1 MKTLWTKNNAGIV
14 TILLIIALVAISL
27 GCKQQ
32 KGSDDVN
39 LLVVTGGHDYD
50 TVEFE
55 QMFAALPGISYEMAL
70 KPDAWKMLADGKDF
84 DVIAFYDMWKDISE
98 EEKQIFLD
106 EFEKG
111 TGIVFLHHSL
121 ASHPEWPEYMQ
132 LVGGKYNEA
141 EYTPDTSQRS
151 DYKHDIVL
159 QVRVLDKSHPVT
171 EGVGDFEILD
181 EGYSNTLQLPGVHN
195 LLETS
200 HPDCDRYIGWTH
212 AVKNA
217 KVVYLM
223 GGHDKHAYEHPS
235 FRKLLSNAIN
245 YTKP

>member
-1 MKTLWTKNNAGIV
+1 MKRMQNFGLNRFLLLLS
-14 TILLIIALVAISL
+14 LLIIAAM

-32 KGSDDVN
+32 KGDGHVD
-39 LLVVTGGHDYD
+39 LLVVTGGHGYD
-50 TVEFE
+50 TAEFI
-55 QMFAALPGISYEMAL
+55 QMFEALPGISFEMAL
-70 KPDAWKMLADGKDF
+70 KPEAWEMLAAGKEF

-98 EEKQIFLD
+98 EEKEIFLN

-111 TGIVFLHHSL
+111 TGMVFMHHCL
-121 ASHPEWPEYMQ
+121 ASHPEWPEYVH
-132 LVGGKYNEA
+132 LVGGKYNLPD
-141 EYTPDTSQRS
+141 YTPDSSLRS

-159 QVRVLDKSHPVT
+159 QVRVIDKSHPVT
-171 EGVGDFEILD
+171 AGLEDFEILD
-181 EGYSNTLQLPGVHN
+181 EGYSNTTQLPGMQN

-212 AVKNA
+212 SVNNS

-223 GGHDKHAYEHPS
+223 GGHDKHAFEHPS
-235 FRKLLSNAIN
+235 FRKLVSNAIN